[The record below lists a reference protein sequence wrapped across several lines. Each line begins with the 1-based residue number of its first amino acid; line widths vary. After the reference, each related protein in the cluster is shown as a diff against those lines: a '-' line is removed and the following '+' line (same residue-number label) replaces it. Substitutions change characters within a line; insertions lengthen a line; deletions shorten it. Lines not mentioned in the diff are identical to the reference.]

1 MIRIFVISL
10 TCLMCSSVA
19 FACDC
24 VGPGV
29 PSELNTAA
37 AVFRGKVVRKDEYP
51 PRQGDVRR
59 RYAVHFAVTTRWKGP
74 DAKEIVVYDP
84 AGPTDCDN
92 VGFEDKKEYVVF
104 ARQRSI
110 AADDPRDTLVVA
122 MGLAPDFWSDILA
135 VGSKIFIAQA
145 CTNTK
150 ERSWQG
156 FGRTIAELGTGR
168 PIQ

>member
-1 MIRIFVISL
+1 
-10 TCLMCSSVA
+10 MCSSVA

-110 AADDPRDTLVVA
+110 AADESRSTLTIA
-122 MGLAPDFWSDILA
+122 MGLSPDFWSDVLA
-135 VGSKIFIAQA
+135 VGSKIFIVHL

-150 ERSWQG
+150 ERTDAG
-156 FGRTIAELGTGR
+156 FRRTIAKLGTGQS
-168 PIQ
+168 IK